1 MSAARTARLAAA
13 RAAWGEGI
21 PDWVEELA
29 RQVDATSQN
38 QVAQRLKRSASLV
51 STVLSRSYQGSYA
64 ACEDVVRG
72 VYMAGTV
79 ECPQLGT
86 IPSSDC
92 RDWQRRPFMNTNSQR
107 VAMFRACA
115 RCPRKEAQA

>member
-1 MSAARTARLAAA
+1 MSRLAAA
-13 RAAWGEGI
+13 RAAWAARGREI

-29 RQVDATSQN
+29 RQVDLASQN
-38 QVAQRLKRSASLV
+38 AVAARIKRSASLV
-51 STVLSRSYQGSYA
+51 STVLSCSYAGSYA

-92 RDWQRRPFMNTNSQR
+92 RDWQRRPFLNTNSQR

-115 RCPRKEAQA
+115 RCPRKETQA

>member
-1 MSAARTARLAAA
+1 MSAAGPRLAAA
-13 RAAWGEGI
+13 RAAWGEAI

-29 RQVDATSQN
+29 RQVDGSSQN
-38 QVAQRLKRSASLV
+38 RVAKRLKRSASLV
-51 STVLSRSYQGSYA
+51 SAVLSRSYEGSYG

-79 ECPQLGT
+79 ACPVLGT

-92 RDWQRRPFMNTNSQR
+92 RDWQRRPFLNTNSQR

-115 RCPRKEAQA
+115 RCPIREAQS